1 MSQPALKLLLVI
13 PGRPRCAKRWI
24 ATRISLARVLLFAV
38 YDPAMHATSAR
49 GLPSLWLIWLVG
61 WMPIALGA
69 ALAISVASDLR
80 SALLNHSLFLV
91 GYMVSTIPLS
101 LAYRS
106 LWKRSMP
113 WTKSVPPMLML
124 SLLIALAVTAVLL
137 ILQSHLGSNSWP
149 FSWRAVL
156 VSFQAVWFALLGFSA
171 MLMVIGY
178 YVSMKDEQERAT
190 AATAMARDAELRA
203 LRYQLHPHFLFNTL
217 NAISTLVVEERTH
230 DATRMIA
237 RLGDFLRATLHGNGA
252 HEVTLDE
259 EMSLAEHYLDIEKA
273 RLGERLIVETRIS
286 ANTRNA
292 RVPWLLLQP
301 LIENAVRHGIAPR
314 RGIGH
319 LTLATQCV
327 GNRLRI
333 QVTNDGP
340 PVTTTTACQPGETSG
355 VGLDNVRARLERLY
369 GPAHRF
375 SLNRRAD
382 GSCSVCIELPL
393 RMEPEPA
400 LASGMDA

>member
-1 MSQPALKLLLVI
+1 
-13 PGRPRCAKRWI
+13 
-24 ATRISLARVLLFAV
+24 
-38 YDPAMHATSAR
+38 MHANTAR
-49 GLPSLWLIWLVG
+49 GLPSLWLIWLAG
-61 WMPIALGA
+61 LIPIAFGV
-69 ALAISVASDLR
+69 ALAVSAASDLR
-80 SALLNHSLFLV
+80 RALLDHSLFLV
-91 GYMVSTIPLS
+91 GYMVATIPLS

-113 WTKSVPPMLML
+113 WTKSVPPMLVL
-124 SLLIALAVTAVLL
+124 SLLTALALTAVLL
-137 ILQSHLGSNSWP
+137 ILQSHLGRVSHT
-149 FSWRAVL
+149 FSWRVVL

-178 YVSMKDEQERAT
+178 YVSMQDERERAT

-217 NAISTLVVEERTH
+217 NAISTLVVEERTR

-237 RLGDFLRATLHGNGA
+237 RLGDYLRATLHGNGA
-252 HEVTLDE
+252 HEVTLAE
-259 EMSLAEHYLDIEKA
+259 EMSLAENYLHIEKA

-286 ANTRNA
+286 ADTRNA

-301 LIENAVRHGIAPR
+301 LIENAIRHGIAPR

-319 LTLATQCV
+319 LRLTTQCV
-327 GNRLRI
+327 GDRLRI
-333 QVTNDGP
+333 EVANDGP
-340 PVTTTTACQPGETSG
+340 PVAATTTSGDAGETSG
-355 VGLDNVRARLERLY
+355 IGLNNVRARLQRLY

-375 SLNRRAD
+375 ALNRRAD

-393 RMEPEPA
+393 HMEPEPA
-400 LASGMDA
+400 LASGVDT

>member
-1 MSQPALKLLLVI
+1 VHHVALV
-13 PGRPRCAKRWI
+13 A
-24 ATRISLARVLLFAV
+24 
-38 YDPAMHATSAR
+38 YDPAMHVNSAR
-49 GLPSLWLIWLVG
+49 GLPPLWLIWLAG
-61 WMPIALGA
+61 WLPIAFGV
-69 ALAISVASDLR
+69 ALAVAVASDLR
-80 SALLNHSLFLV
+80 SALLDHTLFLV
-91 GYMVSTIPLS
+91 GYMVSTVPLS

-113 WTKSVPPMLML
+113 WTKSVPPMLVL
-124 SLLIALAVTAVLL
+124 SLLIALAVTAGLVELKIHL
-137 ILQSHLGSNSWP
+137 ARVSHSFN
-149 FSWRAVL
+149 WRLVL
-156 VSFQAVWFALLGFSA
+156 VNFQVVWFVLLGFCA

-190 AATAMARDAELRA
+190 AATTMARDAELRA

-217 NAISTLVVEERTH
+217 NAISTLVVEERTR

-237 RLGDFLRATLHGNGA
+237 RLGDYLRATLHGSGA
-252 HEVTLDE
+252 HEVTLAE
-259 EMSLAEHYLDIEKA
+259 EMSLAEHYLQIEKA
-273 RLGERLIVETRIS
+273 RLGERLIVDTRIG
-286 ANTRNA
+286 ADTRNA
-292 RVPWLLLQP
+292 QVPWLLLQP
-301 LIENAVRHGIAPR
+301 LIENAIRHGIAPR

-333 QVTNDGP
+333 EVANDGP
-340 PVTTTTACQPGETSG
+340 PVTTTTACRSEEPSG
-355 VGLDNVRARLERLY
+355 IGLDNVRARLERLY

-375 SLNRRAD
+375 ALNKRAD

-393 RMEPEPA
+393 RTDPEPA